1 MKQLLQGVH
10 DREKGA
16 YPVTLG
22 TSLALEALAGI
33 YPDRPVN
40 PAPVR
45 FVKEVWFN
53 VRTLLRNLQGGLETD
68 LRDRVT
74 TGILLPS
81 LIEEINLIE
90 SIIVT
95 MSSGMTRAVFYICD
109 YSLIR
114 QRFPKAALRVPT
126 TPKQIQQ
133 DAIER
138 GVIKALLEHG
148 VSQDLRMFRNEMLDG
163 RSQPAFIVTHLPID
177 LLSRYSFGKLELLE
191 SHTGN
196 IKAPAQWNTKLT
208 NGKELI
214 SIPFGRFALQVFGD
228 NGNHFT
234 PAPRVVKEVV
244 LGLAAKYRW
253 TSITTEAKIRE
264 SISSISHV
272 ADRAALLSLL

>member
-1 MKQLLQGVH
+1 MKQILQGVH

-16 YPVTLG
+16 YPISLG

-40 PAPVR
+40 PAPIR
-45 FVKEVWFN
+45 QVKEVWFN
-53 VRTLLRNLQGGLETD
+53 IRTLLRNLQGSLETEV
-68 LRDRVT
+68 RDRVT
-74 TGILLPS
+74 TGTLLPS

-90 SIIVT
+90 SIIVS
-95 MSSGMTRAVFYICD
+95 MSSGMARAIFYVCD
-109 YSLIR
+109 YTSIR

-126 TPKQIQQ
+126 TAKQIMQES
-133 DAIER
+133 IER
-138 GVIKALLEHG
+138 GVIKALLDHD
-148 VSQDLRMFRNEMLDG
+148 VSQDLRTFRYELDG
-163 RSQPAFIVTHLPID
+163 RGQTAFIVTHLPID

-191 SHTGN
+191 SHTGK

-214 SIPFGRFALQVFGD
+214 NIPFGRFALQVFGD

-234 PAPRVVKEVV
+234 PAPRIVKEVV
-244 LGLAAKYRW
+244 LELASKYRW

-264 SISSISHV
+264 SISSVTHA
-272 ADRAALLSLL
+272 ADRTALLSLL